1 MKEGCQCL
9 GLFKKESTSL
19 STVHFSE
26 INQRYLNEENY
37 KEAYLLERKRYELVK
52 RCGLEI
58 MEAPNLLRHFVSL
71 LQEDKVDESITT
83 GNMLLD
89 LIVFLEE
96 KTENV
101 LNYARLL
108 QKKNRKFE
116 SLFFNLLAQKLCFQ
130 EEIFDFGVMNQIV
143 TNVVIITRT
152 ALKEEKLFKS
162 MVSGLIAPT
171 IMVRI
176 QETWQILNETKS
188 KDKSK
193 YLLIPRLF
201 FLLSSCYY
209 AADDYK
215 EFISFINAAILYCE
229 RVFGIKANQHR
240 IYGICLHYLGFM
252 FLEKNV
258 FEEAKSYLE
267 KADNALSKAQDYVEM
282 DRGKGILNFNKKCLE
297 VCNEIV

>member
-1 MKEGCQCL
+1 M
-9 GLFKKESTSL
+9 S
-19 STVHFSE
+19 
-26 INQRYLNEENY
+26 EENY
-37 KEAYLLERKRYELVK
+37 KEAYLLERKRHELVK
-52 RCGLEI
+52 RCGIETL
-58 MEAPNLLRHFVSL
+58 EAPHLLRHFISL
-71 LQEDKVDESITT
+71 LQEDKVNESITT

-89 LIVFLEE
+89 LIVFIE
-96 KTENV
+96 KKTKNV

-108 QKKNRKFE
+108 QKRNKKFE

-130 EEIFDFGVMNQIV
+130 EEIFDFDVMNQIV
-143 TNVVIITRT
+143 TNIVTITRT
-152 ALKEEKLFKS
+152 ALKEGKLSKS

-171 IMVRI
+171 IMVGI
-176 QETWQILNETKS
+176 QETWQIFYETKP
-188 KDKSK
+188 KDK

-209 AADDYK
+209 ASDDCK
-215 EFISFINAAILYCE
+215 EFRSFINAAIVYCE
-229 RVFGIKANQHR
+229 RVFDIKANQHR

>member
-1 MKEGCQCL
+1 M
-9 GLFKKESTSL
+9 S
-19 STVHFSE
+19 
-26 INQRYLNEENY
+26 EENY
-37 KEAYLLERKRYELVK
+37 KEAYLLERKRLELVK

-58 MEAPNLLRHFVSL
+58 LQAPELLRRFVSL
-71 LQEDKVDESITT
+71 LQEDKVVQSITT

-89 LIVFLEE
+89 LTVFIEE

-130 EEIFDFGVMNQIV
+130 EEIFDFDVMNQIV
-143 TNVVIITRT
+143 TNVMIITRT
-152 ALKEEKLFKS
+152 ALKEEKLSKS

-171 IMVRI
+171 TMIRI

-215 EFISFINAAILYCE
+215 KFRSCINAAILYYGQ
-229 RVFGIKANQHR
+229 VFGIKANQYR

-258 FEEAKSYLE
+258 FKKAKSYLE
-267 KADNALSKAQDYVEM
+267 KADNALNKAQDYVEM
-282 DRGKGILNFNKKCLE
+282 DRGKGVLDFNKKCLE
-297 VCNEIV
+297 VCNEIVEEYDDEERLISQPEGDLE